1 MAKQQ
6 SRHRPHKS
14 PAGVLELWDIE
25 VEVEANMC
33 YNVRP
38 GTASPKPLT
47 PVEED
52 EYPHD
57 YDDIMPPD
65 TTKAITSKASV
76 TIVVDEP
83 EYENLAGQD
92 LPPVPP
98 HSHSSSASHSLDLS
112 ATHSHSI
119 PHHSSSPSPSHAPP
133 PDGVTGEYEI
143 PIGTNSAYR
152 AARAGLRHVT
162 AL

>member
-1 MAKQQ
+1 MAEQQ

-14 PAGVLELWDIE
+14 PAGVLELLDIE
-25 VEVEANMC
+25 VEVEANTC
-33 YNVRP
+33 YDVRP

-52 EYPHD
+52 VDTHN
-57 YDDIMPPD
+57 YDNIMSPV
-65 TTKAITSKASV
+65 TTKAIISKASV
-76 TIVVDEP
+76 TVVVDEP
-83 EYENLAGQD
+83 EYEYLAGQD

-98 HSHSSSASHSLDLS
+98 HSHSSSASHSLYLL

-133 PDGVTGEYEI
+133 PNGVLGESRSQSE
-143 PIGTNSAYR
+143 PK
-152 AARAGLRHVT
+152 LPEQD
-162 AL
+162 